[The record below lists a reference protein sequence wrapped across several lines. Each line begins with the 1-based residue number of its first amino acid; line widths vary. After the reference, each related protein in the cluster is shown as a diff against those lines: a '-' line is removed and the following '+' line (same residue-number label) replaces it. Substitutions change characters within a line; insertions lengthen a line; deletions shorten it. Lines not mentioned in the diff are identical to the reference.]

1 MSVNEKMTAI
11 ADAIRSKTGG
21 TEPLG
26 LDDMAVGVGDV
37 YEAGK
42 QEILAEQFKT
52 TFWGNGTFDFAIEM
66 PFEPDVFCIFSP
78 SDYLNF
84 TPNTL
89 RSITVDMKSVYRY
102 MGVLAR
108 VTAAG
113 AANNSSLTTA
123 NFMNSFVYEDGVLH
137 FRTTSSALL
146 DSKWQA
152 NTLYCMTAAK
162 YNRDIKAIVEEEV
175 RRLPDDSGGTMSY
188 TRSRVM
194 EYFTES
200 EWAELI
206 ATKPNWT
213 FSML

>member
-11 ADAIRSKTGG
+11 ADAIRDKTGG

-52 TFWGNGTFDFAIEM
+52 SFWGTGTFDFAIKM

-84 TPNTL
+84 APNSL
-89 RSITVDMKSVYRY
+89 RSITVDMKSVYRH

-108 VTAAG
+108 VTSAG
-113 AANNSSLTTA
+113 AASNSSLTTA
-123 NFMNSFVYEDGVLH
+123 NFINSFVYEDGVFR

-162 YNRDIKAIVEEEV
+162 YNRDIKAVVAEEV

-194 EYFTES
+194 EYFTEA